1 MRKLLLAF
9 CLAALVSTASA
20 LGQGQQAPTLRIVS
34 EDGNRLPSELMYGNT
49 RVKPLRLRP
58 GTNQPITIEDHDFF
72 VQQQYVDFL
81 SRFPDQPGFQFWL
94 SQITACG
101 ANAGCVENQRI
112 NTSGAFFLA
121 IEFQETGFY
130 AYRLHRASF
139 GGPPRYENFMPNTRQ
154 VAAGVVV
161 NQGDWQA
168 RLETNKQ
175 GFTNS
180 WVQTAAFLQE
190 YPAAMSNEAYVEKL
204 RTKAGLTPSD
214 INQQALV
221 AGLNAGTETR
231 ASALRKIAEGAA
243 FSARE
248 KNNAFV
254 LMQYFGYLR
263 RNPDDLP
270 DGNLEGYNFWLAK
283 LNDHGGDFHA
293 AQMVKAFLVSGEYK
307 TRF

>member
-9 CLAALVSTASA
+9 CVAALCGASA
-20 LGQGQQAPTLRIVS
+20 LGQTQQPPTLRIVS
-34 EDGNRLPSELMYGNT
+34 EDGNRLPSELLYGNT

-94 SQITACG
+94 GQINGCG
-101 ANAGCVENQRI
+101 ADAGCVANQRI

-130 AYRLHRASF
+130 AYRLHVASF
-139 GGPPRYENFMPNTRQ
+139 ATLPRYESFMPNTRQ

-161 NQGDWQA
+161 NQGNWQA
-168 RLETNKQ
+168 LLETNKQ
-175 GFTNS
+175 SFTNS
-180 WVQTAAFLQE
+180 WVQSGAFLQE
-190 YPAAMSNEAYVEKL
+190 YPAGMANAAYVDKL
-204 RTKAGLTPSD
+204 VQRAGVTAGD
-214 INQQALV
+214 VNRDALV

-231 ASALRKIAEGAA
+231 ATVLRKIAESTA
-243 FSARE
+243 FTIRE

-263 RNPDDLP
+263 RNPSDAP
-270 DGNLEGYNFWLAK
+270 DGNLDGYNFWLSK
-283 LNDHGGDFHA
+283 LNNHGGDFHA
-293 AQMVKAFLVSGEYK
+293 AEMVKAFLVSSEYK